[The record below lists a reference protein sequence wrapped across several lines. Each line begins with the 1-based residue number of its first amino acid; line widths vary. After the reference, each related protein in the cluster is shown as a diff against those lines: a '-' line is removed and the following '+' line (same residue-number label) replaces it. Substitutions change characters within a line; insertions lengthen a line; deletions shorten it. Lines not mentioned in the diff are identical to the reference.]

1 MLEADS
7 QTSPDLPPFQVHL
20 LEVFQR
26 LRAAFTQALGAIG
39 ADPRRAR
46 ELARLLGIS
55 RSLAWRVGRIA
66 TAVEP
71 SDAVPHVP
79 GRAAFEVF
87 VKALTAA
94 DVPPSMVLAVRQA
107 MSAYD
112 KMAAVHSGDRSSL
125 EQLAAGMTGKGGA
138 AEHLEQGRRQAFL
151 GMGSTWGVQAETQ
164 FRTCIRAPSNDR
176 SEPRTDLAVLEGMIG
191 LRRVRADARWT
202 LFRHRSRMD
211 DGSLMTAATDEAID
225 PQGLDNGLPLIRA
238 HCSPSM
244 PPLERIASGP
254 ETSFVLPAGPVGKT
268 AAFHCV
274 FGEIRRAI
282 FPSVRSAENTEERLG
297 CLMITPAERVQFD
310 LIVSKELP
318 WSHNPEVGLFS
329 MLNGRGPTLVGPGGT
344 NRLPLLEE
352 VHELGWGTATM
363 ASPHVPGYVDL
374 LQMAFERG
382 GWDPEDFRGLRF
394 TMRYPPIPTAVV
406 FTSPLPEAG

>member
-1 MLEADS
+1 LIEAES
-7 QTSPDLPPFQVHL
+7 QASPDLPPFQVHL

-26 LRAAFTQALGAIG
+26 LRASFTQAIGAIG

-46 ELARLLGIS
+46 DLARRLGIS

-66 TAVEP
+66 TAMEP
-71 SDAVPHVP
+71 ADAVPHVP
-79 GRAAFEVF
+79 GQAAFEVF

-94 DVPPSMVLAVRQA
+94 DVPARTVLAVRQA

-112 KMAAVHSGDRSSL
+112 QMAAVHSGDRSSL
-125 EQLAAGMTGKGGA
+125 EQLAAGMTGEGGA
-138 AEHLEQGRRQAFL
+138 ADRLEQGRRQAFL

-176 SEPRTDLAVLEGMIG
+176 GEPRTDLAVLEGMVG

-211 DGSLMTAATDEAID
+211 DGSLMTAAADEAID
-225 PQGLDNGLPLIRA
+225 PEGLDNGLPLIRA
-238 HCSPSM
+238 HCSPTM
-244 PPLERIASGP
+244 PSLERIISGT

-297 CLMITPAERVQFD
+297 CLLITPAERVQFD

-318 WSHNPEVGLFS
+318 WSHDPEVGLFS
-329 MLNGRGPTLVGPGGT
+329 MLNGRGSTLVGPGGT
-344 NRLPLLEE
+344 NRLPLLED
-352 VHELGWGTATM
+352 VHDLGWGAETM
-363 ASPHVPGYVDL
+363 ASAHVPGYVDL
-374 LQMAFERG
+374 LHMAFERG
-382 GWDPEDFRGLRF
+382 GWNPEDFKGLRF

-406 FTSPLPEAG
+406 FTSPLPEPD